1 MFASCFPSCS
11 KFNDTT
17 RTSSTITHYEYC
29 RSHAQPCRQEDDE
42 QLARR
47 LQEEVEAQMWGV
59 CSTWGDGPF
68 MDDIPM
74 KNADLMGFL
83 WFSGK
88 WHIYIYR

>member
-1 MFASCFPSCS
+1 
-11 KFNDTT
+11 
-17 RTSSTITHYEYC
+17 
-29 RSHAQPCRQEDDE
+29 
-42 QLARR
+42 

-88 WHIYIYR
+88 WHIYIYI

>member
-1 MFASCFPSCS
+1 MP
-11 KFNDTT
+11 NLDG
-17 RTSSTITHYEYC
+17 
-29 RSHAQPCRQEDDE
+29 RQEDDE

-88 WHIYIYR
+88 WHTHTYTYIYIDDNLIQKHTILNTS